1 MRAIVWVGAGC
12 IALILVVGGWNVLAT
27 SVLHGDVTP
36 RTLFVSVER
45 ASNGGDPTFPA
56 RHRVCHRMP
65 EPGAWRC
72 EVDDPGGSGGFS
84 NYRVK
89 VTGSCWDATGG
100 GSQNLPRRASGC
112 VHLQED

>member
-1 MRAIVWVGAGC
+1 
-12 IALILVVGGWNVLAT
+12 
-27 SVLHGDVTP
+27 
-36 RTLFVSVER
+36 
-45 ASNGGDPTFPA
+45 
-56 RHRVCHRMP
+56 MP

-89 VTGSCWDATGG
+89 VQGSCWDATGG